1 MQKIVQLLS
10 GNQETT
16 LIELR
21 NGSSEK
27 NQMHQGRE
35 LVTKGGGL
43 RDGYLEAG
51 CNYKEPENRTWQK

>member
-16 LIELR
+16 LIELQ